1 VPVPAGW
8 PAFSVSPAG
17 ALAYVVNPPGSR
29 NEYTNRM
36 QWVDRS
42 GQLLRSVGAI
52 GGYWSARLSHDGR
65 RVAVQA
71 DETWLYDAE
80 KGIPTRFAKWGTS
93 SVWSPSDD
101 RLVGVSWTSNVVGK
115 IEERPLGDGEA
126 RTVAQLETNHW
137 PSDWS
142 PDGRWLAL
150 THRWASLPDL
160 VMLDLSEHRMVPFLT
175 TDYNE
180 MNAVFSPDGGYVAY
194 QSDDTGAFEIYLRPF
209 PGPGPARRIS
219 LAGGQ
224 HPRWR
229 ADGKEL
235 FFLTADWTIMATPI
249 RTQPSL
255 EVGTPAPLFRMPMAD
270 IILGLVSP
278 YDVAP
283 DGKRFL
289 VIVPQATAIPLTLTF
304 VQNWTALLEK

>member
-1 VPVPAGW
+1 
-8 PAFSVSPAG
+8 
-17 ALAYVVNPPGSR
+17 
-29 NEYTNRM
+29 
-36 QWVDRS
+36 
-42 GQLLRSVGAI
+42 
-52 GGYWSARLSHDGR
+52 
-65 RVAVQA
+65 VQA

-80 KGIPTRFAKWGTS
+80 NGISTRFAKDGTP
-93 SVWSPSDD
+93 SVWSPTDD
-101 RLVGVSWTSNVVGK
+101 RLVGVTSTRDVVGH
-115 IEERPLGDGEA
+115 IEERPLGGGEA
-126 RTVAQLETNHW
+126 RSVAQIETNDW
-137 PSDWS
+137 PTDWS
-142 PDGRWLAL
+142 PDGRYLAL

-160 VMLDLSEHRMVPFLT
+160 VMLDLSQHRMVPFLT

-249 RTQPSL
+249 RTLPSL
-255 EVGTPAPLFRMPMAD
+255 EVGTPASLFRMPMAD